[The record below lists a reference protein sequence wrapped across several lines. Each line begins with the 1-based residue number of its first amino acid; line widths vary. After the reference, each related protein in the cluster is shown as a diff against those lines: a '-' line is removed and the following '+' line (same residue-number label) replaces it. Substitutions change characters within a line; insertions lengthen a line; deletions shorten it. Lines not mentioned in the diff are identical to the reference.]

1 MDALERKKRKW
12 LTCFKNWLRYTIY
25 VTPSNQFLL
34 SKTSLPLLQSKN
46 LPYSKMSHYFIICV
60 LSSTSAWT
68 FQKYL
73 VYILH
78 HLDIIWLSCE
88 SSPEKQNQQ
97 DVLDGKCVCV
107 CVCVCVCGDGLVAK
121 SCPTLATPWTI
132 SCQAPLS
139 MGFSRQEYWNGL
151 PFPSPAV
158 PMVCVCVCVCVYI
171 YTHWRRKWQPTP
183 VFLPGEFHGQR
194 NLAVAV
200 HGIAKS

>member
-107 CVCVCVCGDGLVAK
+107 CVCVCGDGLVAK
-121 SCPTLATPWTI
+121 SCLTLATPWTI

-139 MGFSRQEYWNGL
+139 MGFSRQEYLSGL
-151 PFPSPAV
+151 PFPSPVDLLDPWTRVSCIAGRFFIET
-158 PMVCVCVCVCVYI
+158 PGKPI
-171 YTHWRRKWQPTP
+171 YMHTTHIFK
-183 VFLPGEFHGQR
+183 FSLF
-194 NLAVAV
+194 
-200 HGIAKS
+200 